1 MRRVFAVLA
10 AVMVSGFLS
19 SVAQAQFVPVYENVA
34 ITEFLSRPIGEQDGR
49 EWIEL
54 YNFGDTPV
62 DLKGWQFSDDANKLC
77 DIPAVTI
84 APKDF
89 VIVIVG
95 HDWRRPAD
103 ERKKIFEAEWLGGKA
118 DPRVVAID
126 MGRYPLDAADMI
138 VLKNKRKAPIWILA
152 YRADDKPGTSTYLAI
167 DDFRIRMYG
176 TKEKPSINRRGL
188 DGTVL
193 GYEGQD
199 AKQED
204 VAWKSDVSKL
214 KDIGGYLYR
223 LPADEGGNVEPNI
236 GSPLKGNYAA
246 AKK

>member
-1 MRRVFAVLA
+1 MECRIFRSSRRFAERRRTWFNNCRLPVVSRLKSESL
-10 AVMVSGFLS
+10 VMLRAIALGGLLFGLNLLVSP
-19 SVAQAQFVPVYENVA
+19 AQGQFIPVYENVA
-34 ITEFLSRPIGEQDGR
+34 ITEFMSRPIGEQDGR

-62 DLKGWQFSDDANKLC
+62 DLKGWQFSDDANKLA

-84 APKDF
+84 QPKDF
-89 VIVIVG
+89 VIVVMG
-95 HDWRRPAD
+95 HDWRRPAE

-138 VLKNKRKAPIWILA
+138 VLKNKRKVPIWILA

-167 DDFRIRMYG
+167 DNFGIRMYG

-188 DGTVL
+188 
-193 GYEGQD
+193 
-199 AKQED
+199 
-204 VAWKSDVSKL
+204 
-214 KDIGGYLYR
+214 
-223 LPADEGGNVEPNI
+223 
-236 GSPLKGNYAA
+236 
-246 AKK
+246 

>member
-1 MRRVFAVLA
+1 MLRVAMLVAV
-10 AVMVSGFLS
+10 VVVSGVSS
-19 SVAQAQFVPVYENVA
+19 SVAQSPFTKVYEDVA
-34 ITEFLSRPIGEQDGR
+34 ITEFMSRPIGEQDSR
-49 EWIEL
+49 DWVEL

-62 DLKGWQFSDDANKLC
+62 DLKGWQFSDDANKQC

-89 VIVIVG
+89 VIIVMG
-95 HDWRRPAD
+95 HDWHRPAE
-103 ERKKIFEAEWLGGKA
+103 ERKKIFEAEWLGGKS
-118 DPRVVAID
+118 DPRVVAIT

-138 VLKNKRKAPIWILA
+138 ILKNKRRTPVWFLA
-152 YRADDKPGTSTYLAI
+152 YRADDKTGHSTYLAI
-167 DDFRIRMYG
+167 DDFRIRNYG

-214 KDIGGYLYR
+214 KDVGGYLYR
-223 LPADEGGNVEPNI
+223 LPADEGGNVEPGI

-246 AKK
+246 GKK

>member
-1 MRRVFAVLA
+1 MRLFSFLLVVAVA
-10 AVMVSGFLS
+10 ALP
-19 SVAQAQFVPVYENVA
+19 AQAQFTPVYENVA
-34 ITEFLSRPIGEQDGR
+34 VTEFMPRPIGEQDGR

-62 DLKGWQFSDDANKLC
+62 DLKGFQFSDDANKLC
-77 DIPAVTI
+77 DLPAVTI
-84 APKDF
+84 QPKDF

-95 HDWRRPAD
+95 RDWRRPAE
-103 ERKKIFEAEWLGGKA
+103 ERKKIFETEWLGGKS
-118 DPRVVAID
+118 DPRVAAID
-126 MGRYPLDAADMI
+126 QGRYPLDAADTI
-138 VLKNKRKAPIWILA
+138 VLKNRRKTPIWILG
-152 YRADDKPGTSTYLAI
+152 YRADDKPGASTYLAI
-167 DDFRIRMYG
+167 DDFRVRMYG
-176 TKEKPSINRRGL
+176 TKEKPAINRNGP

-214 KDIGGYLYR
+214 KDVGGYLYR
-223 LPADEGGNVEPNI
+223 LPSDEGGNVEPGI
-236 GSPLKGNYAA
+236 GSPLKGNYAG